1 MSQCFRHLVI
11 VLPCHSLEDFP
22 IHHRDRAAANLLTC
36 WTGLW
41 HPALLHDAQRLP
53 VYHPASFTV
62 PDWLRGTDSDEN
74 QVSESEFADHPG
86 SLVVIPEVAQ
96 TLVESEFLIQ
106 LGTEAVIIE
115 NLTDRDSLV
124 NQAIANSPA
133 LQESCRRIDP
143 ELAQD
148 FMALGYAFL
157 QIQLMTRQLR
167 YSSNLDEPEFARRV
181 LAAAEAAS
189 QTDVD
194 AAKDRLFDAYDL
206 LLEEKNAYY
215 PVEPQLLDLSLVANS
230 TINKLPEQLSQSHA
244 QSFHLPGELADQIKL
259 ISPETSELIRQ
270 RVADDSLSIVGGLQ
284 LELPAQLMSTESI
297 VGQLQTGCAAI
308 EQAFGKRPTV
318 FVRRTFGLH
327 PALPNLLRHNGFV
340 GAIHATFDGGVFP
353 RSPNGVMRWTG
364 DDDENILT
372 LADTPMDASDPHCF
386 VGLGIKL
393 GEMIDSAHMASALL
407 VHWPGQTCQA
417 FEDLKR
423 IAGYTSLLGNFLT
436 LDQFFESAYDPGFG
450 DQFAAD
456 EYRSPYL
463 KQAIARQQHNPVS
476 RWVNYWHQQFQ
487 LQAIQ
492 HRALQTVTAQP
503 AAISETEIKR
513 WQQLAAQCQQAIDAA
528 VVSESGQQSE
538 SAELLNKL
546 QEVAKVWSN
555 PEIQNDQPSDGSSLT
570 RSQAAVWPNRLQ
582 SSSQPAPSVEAIRLV
597 NSTPARQRL
606 LLTQQPGKKNGSLKN
621 QPPIW
626 LANQDATG
634 SEWVVELPAFGSASI
649 SQANL
654 QPKFLFERDPPIAE
668 ELRLQNEYFF
678 VEVDSATGGLRN
690 IGLHGQRVSLLGQQL
705 GVRIPSPGNDRKQP
719 ARYSKMVCRQT
730 KTINQQKLSAS
741 IQTCGD
747 LVDGEQVV
755 ASFQQTISVAR
766 AISRIQFEIELDLK
780 QDLKPDL
787 NHYVCSR
794 FAWKDESAKIAAN
807 SIDGRQ
813 PVITQWFHGTQFIS
827 IGDSPAISLLTQG
840 LPYHRRAN
848 RRMLDSLLVCHGE
861 SQRRFQFAID
871 VDQRYGLAANKDSV
885 SPPLLQASMEAITNP
900 ASQWWFHLNC
910 KNVTVTN
917 CQPVFDNE
925 QSGMMLRLK
934 ETEGRTAK
942 LVLRSRCGLSSASR
956 VDFGGAVL
964 QQLEIESEVTDKV
977 EMTLPPFSFLQ
988 LKLQFKS

>member
-22 IHHRDRAAANLLTC
+22 IHHRNRAAANLLTC

-62 PDWLRGTDSDEN
+62 PDWLSGTDSDQT
-74 QVSESEFADHPG
+74 QVSESETAERPG

-96 TLVESEFLIQ
+96 TLVESEFLIK
-106 LGTEAVIIE
+106 LGTDALIIE
-115 NLTDRDSLV
+115 NPSDRNSLV
-124 NQAIANSPA
+124 DQAVAHRPS
-133 LQESCRRIDP
+133 LEDSCRQIDP

-181 LAAAEAAS
+181 LAAAEAAP
-189 QTDVD
+189 QTDVE
-194 AAKDRLFDAYDL
+194 AAKDRLYDAYDL

-215 PVEPQLLDLSLVANS
+215 PVEPQLLDLSLIANS

-244 QSFHLPGELADQIKL
+244 QSFLISGELAERMNLD
-259 ISPETSELIRQ
+259 SPETSKLIRQ

-284 LELPAQLMSTESI
+284 QEVPSLLMSGESM
-297 VGQLQTGCAAI
+297 VSQLQVGCTAI
-308 EQAFGKRPTV
+308 EQVFGKRPTV

-327 PALPNLLRHNGFV
+327 PALPNLLSHNGFT

-364 DDDENILT
+364 DDDQNILT

-407 VHWPGQTCQA
+407 VHWPGQTCEA

-463 KQAIARQQHNPVS
+463 KQAITQQQQNPVS
-476 RWVNYWHQQFQ
+476 RWINYWHQQFQ

-492 HRALQTVTAQP
+492 QRSLQTIAAHP
-503 AAISETEIKR
+503 AAISPAEAKR
-513 WQQLAAQCQQAIDAA
+513 WRQLATQCQQAIDAA
-528 VVSESGQQSE
+528 VVSESGQPSE
-538 SAELLNKL
+538 SAKLLHQL
-546 QEVAKVWSN
+546 QEIANRWSN
-555 PEIQNDQPSDGSSLT
+555 PEIQNGKPSAGSRLTPSD
-570 RSQAAVWPNRLQ
+570 AAVWPDRLQ
-582 SSSQPAPSVEAIRLV
+582 SSSLPANSIETIRLI
-597 NSTPARQRL
+597 NTTPARQRL
-606 LLTQQPGKKNGSLKN
+606 LLTQQPGQKNGSLKN
-621 QPPIW
+621 QPPTW

-654 QPKFLFERDPPIAE
+654 QSRFLFERDPPVAE

-705 GVRIPSPGNDRKQP
+705 AVRIPSPGNDRKQP
-719 ARYSKMVCRQT
+719 ARYSKMVCRKAEST
-730 KTINQQKLSAS
+730 HQQKLSAS
-741 IQTCGD
+741 IVTSGELIDGD
-747 LVDGEQVV
+747 QVV

-766 AISRIQFEIELDLK
+766 AISRIQFEIDLDLK
-780 QDLKPDL
+780 QELKPDL

-813 PVITQWFHGTQFIS
+813 PVTTQWFHGTQFIS
-827 IGDSPAISLLTQG
+827 IGDSPVISLLTQG

-848 RRMLDSLLVCHGE
+848 RRMLDSLLICHGE
-861 SQRRFQFAID
+861 SQRRFRFAID
-871 VDQRYGLAANKDSV
+871 VDQRYGLAANRDSL
-885 SPPLLQASMEAITNP
+885 SPPELQANSETVAESG
-900 ASQWWFHLNC
+900 SQWWFHLNC
-910 KNVTVTN
+910 RNVTVTN
-917 CQPVFDNE
+917 CQPVFDRA
-925 QSGMMLRLK
+925 QPGTMLRLK

-942 LVLRSRCGLSSASR
+942 LVLRSRRKLSTASQ
-956 VDFGGAVL
+956 VDFGG
-964 QQLEIESEVTDKV
+964 EVIYSRWK
-977 EMTLPPFSFLQ
+977 
-988 LKLQFKS
+988 